1 MIGQSRARYCS
12 PACKQRAH
20 RSRKGANRN
29 APRKT
34 VTVSR
39 SRRSAGH
46 GREHCAEAVALL
58 AALDA
63 ELAKNSEALGQRL
76 VWSAAE
82 AVILE
87 LLADTVDRRA
97 ALESLMAST
106 DDAKIRLKVAA
117 ELRLIDAALARL
129 LREIKT
135 ELPPLRSRT
144 SEKASRAAR
153 TRWDRDASR

>member
-1 MIGQSRARYCS
+1 
-12 PACKQRAH
+12 
-20 RSRKGANRN
+20 
-29 APRKT
+29 
-34 VTVSR
+34 
-39 SRRSAGH
+39 
-46 GREHCAEAVALL
+46 L